1 MIVHGVCSQIYP
13 NNPWYIP
20 GRPFPIILKAF
31 KNTQDGKCC
40 ETLPDVSSTLW
51 IIVIGTVHL
60 LYGFSYQLPFS
71 CILAMF
77 SFLATLFTLGNSNS
91 YHFAVKLEIE
101 CHSYLNHYRFF
112 CCYEKVGCCW
122 FSSNNYS
129 RLFEQLNV
137 LYFDGVLQCLIE
149 TSLILTLMIRI
160 WKEEIKMNQ
169 QAFVE
174 TQYEGCIS
182 IYWLIDSLLSFL
194 DVSSKFC
201 PIIIAMHIGN
211 SNANQDM
218 VCLLLKRWIFK
229 LNMDITGSLKSTF
242 FV

>member
-1 MIVHGVCSQIYP
+1 MNYCYWHCSSAI
-13 NNPWYIP
+13 WVLISV
-20 GRPFPIILKAF
+20 A
-31 KNTQDGKCC
+31 
-40 ETLPDVSSTLW
+40 
-51 IIVIGTVHL
+51 
-60 LYGFSYQLPFS
+60 FS
-71 CILAMF
+71 CIWAMF

-101 CHSYLNHYRFF
+101 CHSYLHHYRFF

-137 LYFDGVLQCLIE
+137 LYFDGALQCLIE

-182 IYWLIDSLLSFL
+182 IYWLIDSLSFL

-201 PIIIAMHIGN
+201 PINAMHIGN
-211 SNANQDM
+211 SNANQDIM

>member
-1 MIVHGVCSQIYP
+1 MHVKQWSWTKLSSVGKSLFGSFCDHSWSVFPNLSQQPLVYP
-13 NNPWYIP
+13 W
-20 GRPFPIILKAF
+20 KAF
-31 KNTQDGKCC
+31 SNYPQNLQKHSRWKMLRDLTWC
-40 ETLPDVSSTLW
+40 EKYSLNYCYWHCSFAIWVLIS
-51 IIVIGTVHL
+51 VA
-60 LYGFSYQLPFS
+60 FS

-101 CHSYLNHYRFF
+101 CHSYLHHYRFF

-137 LYFDGVLQCLIE
+137 LYFDGALQCLIE

-160 WKEEIKMNQ
+160 WKEKIKMNQ

-182 IYWLIDSLLSFL
+182 IYWLIDSLSFL

-201 PIIIAMHIGN
+201 PI
-211 SNANQDM
+211 
-218 VCLLLKRWIFK
+218 
-229 LNMDITGSLKSTF
+229 
-242 FV
+242 